1 MTNTQ
6 AHTLQDAAALY
17 REGRL
22 EEAGAICAALLRIT
36 PGDFDARHLQGLI
49 AFQAKDFQ
57 RAADV
62 IGAAL
67 EITPHPLAYNNCG
80 AALLELKQTAQAL
93 ECFDKALAQALPDGF
108 EYIAL
113 QKDVSDADQAA
124 LKSRADIR
132 TFGAA
137 LEDFADTAALCE
149 LVDVIVSVD
158 TSTVH
163 LAGALARPVWALLP
177 VQSRLALAAGE
188 NR

>member
-36 PGDFDARHLQGLI
+36 PGDLDARHLQGLI

-67 EITPHPLAYNNCG
+67 EITPHPLAYNNRG
-80 AALLELKQTAQAL
+80 AALLELQQTAQAL